1 VDADVLEREIYNGM
15 MTGEEHMRRWP
26 KENSDKEALD
36 IQRLMRFIT
45 APTFYSA
52 TGMEIFQFLVVTCC

>member
-1 VDADVLEREIYNGM
+1 VDVDVLEREIYNGT

-36 IQRLMRFIT
+36 IQ
-45 APTFYSA
+45 
-52 TGMEIFQFLVVTCC
+52 